1 MPTIH
6 RLLIATSALT
16 LSAGLFLTLPALAD
30 TALEQ
35 LQGVAEES
43 EEAAQA
49 PTPEAAKEEAGE
61 GIDTPSNDAPPVDL
75 RHCEPN
81 CTVNPCDLNPELE
94 GCKDQGGPIE

>member
-6 RLLIATSALT
+6 RILIASSALT
-16 LSAGLFLTLPALAD
+16 LSAGLFLAVPAVAE

-81 CTVNPCDLNPELE
+81 CTVDPCDLNPERE